1 MFFFL
6 QTEPNPIIHFIAN
19 YWWVLV
25 LLFIIFSGLFT
36 INQGYIGV
44 ITMFGKYQ
52 RVVRPGLNIKI
63 PILEQLYKRI
73 SIQNRSVELEFQAV
87 TQDQANVY
95 FKSMLL
101 YAVQNA
107 DEETIKKVAFKFI
120 ADRDL
125 MQALVRTIEGNIR
138 SFVATKKQA
147 EVLALRKEIVEY
159 VKVEIDHTLE
169 EWGYHLLDLQIN
181 DITFDKAIIDSMSK
195 VVASNN
201 LKAAAENEG
210 QALLITKTKG
220 AEAEGNAIK
229 IAAEAER
236 EAARLRGQ
244 GVALFRQ
251 EVAKGMTEAA
261 EQMKQAN
268 LDTNVILFS
277 MWTEAIKNFA
287 ELGKG
292 NVIFLDGSSD
302 GMEKT
307 MKQIQALMV
316 KPAGT
321 PDHRM
326 INNQ

>member
-1 MFFFL
+1 MDYPKLFA
-6 QTEPNPIIHFIAN
+6 E

-25 LLFIIFSGLFT
+25 AVIIFFGSLFT

-44 ITMFGKYQ
+44 ITMFGKYR
-52 RVVRPGLNIKI
+52 RVARPGLNMKI
-63 PILEQLYKRI
+63 PILESVARRV

-87 TQDQANVY
+87 TADQANVY

-101 YAVQNA
+101 YSVQNA
-107 DEETIKKVAFKFI
+107 EEETIKKVAFKFF
-120 ADRDL
+120 ADKDL
-125 MQALVRTIEGNIR
+125 MQALIRTIEGNIR

-147 EVLALRKEIVEY
+147 EILALRKEIVNY
-159 VKVEIDHTLE
+159 VKDEIDLQLE
-169 EWGYHLLDLQIN
+169 TWGYHLQDLQIN
-181 DITFDKAIIDSMSK
+181 DITFDKVILDSMSK

-210 QALLITKTKG
+210 QALLITKTKS
-220 AEAEGNAIK
+220 AEADGNATK
-229 IAAEAER
+229 IAAEAEK

-251 EVAKGMTEAA
+251 EVAKGMSEAA

-287 ELGKG
+287 EYGKG
-292 NVIFLDGSSD
+292 NVIFLDGSPD
-302 GMEKT
+302 GMEMT

-316 KPAGT
+316 KQAGT
-321 PDHRM
+321 RGEL
-326 INNQ
+326 

>member
-1 MFFFL
+1 MDFL
-6 QTEPNPIIHFIAN
+6 IH
-19 YWWVLV
+19 YWWLV
-25 LLFIIFSGLFT
+25 VAIFIIFSGLVTVNQAT
-36 INQGYIGV
+36 IAV

-52 RVVRPGLNIKI
+52 RILRPGLNFKI
-63 PILEQLYKRI
+63 PVLEQIYRRI

-101 YAVQNA
+101 YAVMNA

-120 ADRDL
+120 ADKDL
-125 MQALVRTIEGNIR
+125 MQALIRTIEGNIR
-138 SFVATKKQA
+138 SYVATKRQS
-147 EVLALRKEIVEY
+147 EILGLRKDLVES
-159 VKVEIDHTLE
+159 VKSEVDHVLE

-181 DITFDKAIIDSMSK
+181 DITFDKVIMESMSR

-229 IAAEAER
+229 ISAEAER

-244 GVALFRQ
+244 GVALFRE
-251 EVAKGMTEAA
+251 EVAKGMSQAA

-292 NVIFLDGSSD
+292 NMLFLDGSTD
-302 GMEKT
+302 GMQRTMQQLMGLLKMNSQTNSTNKT
-307 MKQIQALMV
+307 
-316 KPAGT
+316 
-321 PDHRM
+321 
-326 INNQ
+326 

>member
-1 MFFFL
+1 MGPAVYLHATKTTTMFFL
-6 QTEPNPIIHFIAN
+6 QTDTNPIVQFFSS
-19 YWWVLV
+19 YWWILIV
-25 LLFIIFSGLFT
+25 LFIIFSGLFS

-63 PILEQLYKRI
+63 PVLEQVYKKV
-73 SIQNRSVELEFQAV
+73 SIQNRSVELGFQAV

-101 YAVQNA
+101 YSVQNA
-107 DEETIKKVAFKFI
+107 TEDTIKKVAFKFI

-125 MQALVRTIEGNIR
+125 MQALIRTIEGNIR

-147 EVLALRKEIVEY
+147 EVLGLRKEIVEY
-159 VKVEIDHTLE
+159 VKIEIDHTLE

-181 DITFDKAIIDSMSK
+181 DITFDKVIMDSMSK

-210 QALLITKTKG
+210 QALLITKTKA

-236 EAARLRGQ
+236 QAAQLR
-244 GVALFRQ
+244 
-251 EVAKGMTEAA
+251 
-261 EQMKQAN
+261 
-268 LDTNVILFS
+268 
-277 MWTEAIKNFA
+277 
-287 ELGKG
+287 
-292 NVIFLDGSSD
+292 
-302 GMEKT
+302 
-307 MKQIQALMV
+307 
-316 KPAGT
+316 
-321 PDHRM
+321 
-326 INNQ
+326 

>member
-1 MFFFL
+1 MD
-6 QTEPNPIIHFIAN
+6 IAN
-19 YWWVLV
+19 WLSANWWIIVLV
-25 LLFIIFSGLFT
+25 IIFFSCFFT

-44 ITMFGKYQ
+44 ITMFGRY
-52 RVVRPGLNIKI
+52 RRIVRPGLQMKI
-63 PILEQLYKRI
+63 PVLEKVFKKI

-101 YAVQNA
+101 YAVQNEN
-107 DEETIKKVAFKFI
+107 EETIKKVAFKFI
-120 ADRDL
+120 SDRDL
-125 MQALVRTIEGNIR
+125 MQARIRTIKGNIR
-138 SFVATKKQA
+138 SFVANKKQA
-147 EVLALRKEIVEY
+147 EVLGLRREIVEY

-169 EWGYHLLDLQIN
+169 EWGYHLQDLQIN
-181 DITFDKAIIDSMSK
+181 DITFDKMILDSMSK

-210 QALLITKTKG
+210 QALLITKTKA
-220 AEAEGNAIK
+220 AEADGNAIK
-229 IAAEAER
+229 ISAEAEK

-244 GVALFRQ
+244 GVALFRK
-251 EVAKGMTEAA
+251 EVATGMTEAA

-287 ELGKG
+287 EYGKG
-292 NVIFLDGSSD
+292 NVIFLDGSPD
-302 GMEKT
+302 GMEGT

-316 KPAGT
+316 KQAGT
-321 PDHRM
+321 SKP
-326 INNQ
+326 